1 MPSLNLL
8 TVFNPSNYWRSGIC
22 SIPWQ
27 AIAQQFQISP
37 EELVLSDLRDLSH
50 QPLSAQIDRIDP
62 EDPSRDTLIFQL
74 PRPIPPGTEDNVLAS
89 TFIRLYR
96 DKPIHPEI
104 GEPYLEVVYGPDRRE
119 RGVRFVNNR
128 LIIWFNLIPAPE
140 DNERNWFSGSASSVQ
155 LDRQEMLDPFPAAMG
170 EWLDQDPEKRCMQVN
185 KLQLPGLSYPKSPYY
200 QVSLFNHSYRL
211 VSQSSGP
218 VRATITIASEPFDY
232 MGPDPITGHNRH
244 LLCELYRVISLYAG
258 ADYLIEEL
266 FVKGKPKAE
275 EDRVEGAEIVNLD
288 FGLQYFAHMNMGQT
302 QEIEQ
307 VFPVPD
313 WFAVGSTAEPYA
325 AYGLATNLHIESV
338 THPHEGNKSC
348 FSWQLLPGKSAKCL
362 HLFMRDQ
369 PQGFDA
375 RVGHY
380 WYELIYRPL
389 KAEIYHDTAVKSPIQ
404 NNRLVPARSGK

>member
-1 MPSLNLL
+1 MPSINLL

-27 AIAQQFQISP
+27 AIAQQFQITP
-37 EELVLSDLRDLSH
+37 EELVLSDLRDLTH
-50 QPLSAQIDRIDP
+50 QPLNAQIDRIDP
-62 EDPSRDTLIFQL
+62 EDPSRDTLVVHL
-74 PRPIPPGTEDNVLAS
+74 SRPIPPGTEDNVLAS
-89 TFIRLYR
+89 TFIRVDR
-96 DKPIHPEI
+96 GKAIPPGI
-104 GEPYLEVVYGPDRRE
+104 GEPYLEVVYGSDGRE
-119 RGVRFVNNR
+119 RGVRLVNNR
-128 LIIWFNLIPAPE
+128 LIIWFNFIPAPE
-140 DNERNWFSGSASSVQ
+140 DNEHNWFSGSASSVQ
-155 LDRQEMLDPFPAAMG
+155 LDHQEMLDPFPAAAG
-170 EWLDQDPEKRCMQVN
+170 EWLGQDPEKRCMQVS

-211 VSQSSGP
+211 VSQSSGS

-232 MGPDPITGHNRH
+232 MGPDPVTGHNRH
-244 LLCELYRVISLYAG
+244 LVCELYRVISLYAG
-258 ADYLIEEL
+258 ADYLIEES

-288 FGLQYFAHMNMGQT
+288 FGLQYFAHMNLGQT
-302 QEIEQ
+302 QDIEQ

-362 HLFMRDQ
+362 HLFMRGQ
-369 PQGFDA
+369 PQEFDT
-375 RVGHY
+375 RVGHS

-389 KAEIYHDTAVKSPIQ
+389 KAEIYQDVGLKSQVQ
-404 NNRLVPARSGK
+404 NHRLVSV

>member
-37 EELVLSDLRDLSH
+37 EELVLSDLRDLSY

-62 EDPSRDTLIFQL
+62 EDPSRDTLVVQL
-74 PRPIPPGTEDNVLAS
+74 PQPIPPGTEDNVLAS
-89 TFIRLYR
+89 TFIRVDR
-96 DKPIHPEI
+96 GKPIPLGI
-104 GEPYLEVVYGPDRRE
+104 GEPYLEIVYGSDRRE

-170 EWLDQDPEKRCMQVN
+170 EWVGQDPEKRCMQVN

-211 VSQSSGP
+211 VSHSNGP

-244 LLCELYRVISLYAG
+244 LVCELYRVISLYAG

-266 FVKGKPKAE
+266 FVKGKPKAQ

-362 HLFMRDQ
+362 HLFMRGQ

-389 KAEIYHDTAVKSPIQ
+389 KAEIYQDTAVKSQIQ
-404 NNRLVPARSGK
+404 KNRLVPA

>member
-22 SIPWQ
+22 SISWQ

-50 QPLSAQIDRIDP
+50 QPLNAQIDFIDP
-62 EDPSRDTLIFQL
+62 EDPSRDTLVFQL
-74 PRPIPPGTEDNVLAS
+74 PKPIPPGTEDEVLAS
-89 TFIRLYR
+89 TFIRLDR
-96 DKPIHPEI
+96 GKPIPPEI
-104 GEPYLEVVYGPDRRE
+104 GEPYLEVVYGSDGRE
-119 RGVRFVNNR
+119 RGVRFINNR
-128 LIIWFNLIPAPE
+128 LIVWFNLIPAPE

-155 LDRQEMLDPFPAAMG
+155 LDHQEILDPFPAAAG
-170 EWLDQDPEKRCMQVN
+170 EWLGQDPEKRCMQVS

-232 MGPDPITGHNRH
+232 MGTDPVTGHNRH
-244 LLCELYRVISLYAG
+244 LVCELYRVISLYAG

-275 EDRVEGAEIVNLD
+275 EDKVQGAEIVNLD
-288 FGLQYFAHMNMGQT
+288 FGLHYYAHMNMGQT
-302 QEIEQ
+302 QDIEQ

-313 WFAVGSTAEPYA
+313 WFAVGSTTEPYA

-338 THPHEGNKSC
+338 IHPHEGNTSC
-348 FSWQLLPGKSAKCL
+348 FSWQLLPSKSAKCL
-362 HLFMRDQ
+362 HLFMRGQ

-375 RVGHY
+375 RVGHS

-389 KAEIYHDTAVKSPIQ
+389 TAEIYQDIGVKSQVQ
-404 NNRLVPARSGK
+404 NHRLVSV

>member
-1 MPSLNLL
+1 MPSINLL

-27 AIAQQFQISP
+27 AIAQQFQIPP
-37 EELVLSDLRDLSH
+37 EELVLSDLRDLTH
-50 QPLSAQIDRIDP
+50 QPLNTQIDRIDP
-62 EDPSRDTLIFQL
+62 EDPSRDTLVFQL
-74 PRPIPPGTEDNVLAS
+74 SRPIPPGTEDNVLAS
-89 TFIRLYR
+89 TFIRL
-96 DKPIHPEI
+96 DKGKPIPPEI
-104 GEPYLEVVYGPDRRE
+104 GEPYLELVYGSDGRE

-128 LIIWFNLIPAPE
+128 LIIWFNFIPAPE

-155 LDRQEMLDPFPAAMG
+155 LDHQEMLDPFRAAAG
-170 EWLDQDPEKRCMQVN
+170 EWLGQDPEKRCMQVS

-232 MGPDPITGHNRH
+232 MGTDPVTGHNRH
-244 LLCELYRVISLYAG
+244 LVCELYRVISLYAG
-258 ADYLIEEL
+258 ADYLIEES
-266 FVKGKPKAE
+266 FVKGKPKAA

-288 FGLQYFAHMNMGQT
+288 FGLQYFAHMNLGQT
-302 QEIEQ
+302 QDIEQ

-362 HLFMRDQ
+362 HLFMRGQ
-369 PQGFDA
+369 PQEFDT
-375 RVGHY
+375 RVGHS

-389 KAEIYHDTAVKSPIQ
+389 KAEIYQDVEVKSQVQ
-404 NNRLVPARSGK
+404 NHRLVSV